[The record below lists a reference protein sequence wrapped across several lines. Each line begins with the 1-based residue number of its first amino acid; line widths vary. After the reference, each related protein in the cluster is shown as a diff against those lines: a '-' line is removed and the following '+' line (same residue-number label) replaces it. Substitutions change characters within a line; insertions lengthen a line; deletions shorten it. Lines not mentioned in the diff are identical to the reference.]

1 MAQKVPFSRLR
12 LSAPALP
19 SRNPATG
26 GSRRSS
32 RSSSCSFR
40 PAEQTSLSFS
50 QLSLYLVDTY
60 YVCPEPVLINIRG
73 FSMKRH
79 PKRAFPHRQQRIGR
93 GDCLERLM
101 RRKQGGKTPLWFL
114 AATSFVLVVYG
125 TTMICPDRLRTNP
138 RRWFAQ
144 TGSGQILQKTPK
156 SQNSSCFSFLTVR
169 VPLGKRS

>member
-50 QLSLYLVDTY
+50 QLSL
-60 YVCPEPVLINIRG
+60 VLCLSRACLDKYSG

-101 RRKQGGKTPLWFL
+101 RRKQGGKTPLWFFSRYQFRTRSVWNYDDL
-114 AATSFVLVVYG
+114 PRQAQDKSCRKLPRVKTAAV
-125 TTMICPDRLRTNP
+125 
-138 RRWFAQ
+138 
-144 TGSGQILQKTPK
+144 
-156 SQNSSCFSFLTVR
+156 FSFLTVR